1 MVRSQFW
8 RLSTRSIF
16 RCLLAYVDSTQRL
29 HCVWLTNRQTRIINV
44 KSEFPSN
51 VITYIRLGKLS
62 VMAKVAERIMKIW
75 DMRLDTNEKVLML
88 FSVNG
93 SKKFCG
99 IAAMSGPWDPNV
111 PVDGWEVNPAA
122 KSPCVG

>member
-1 MVRSQFW
+1 MI
-8 RLSTRSIF
+8 TSI
-16 RCLLAYVDSTQRL
+16 
-29 HCVWLTNRQTRIINV
+29 RQ
-44 KSEFPSN
+44 
-51 VITYIRLGKLS
+51 GKLS

-99 IAAMSGPWDPNV
+99 IAEMSGPWDPNTA
-111 PVDGWEVNPAA
+111 VDGWEVNPAA
-122 KSPCVG
+122 SKPCVG